1 MNVRLHIERL
11 VLEGIAVTHAD
22 RTRLQAAIEGELQRL
37 IGEGGVSGGLSGGM
51 AVPSIRGEDMRVEAA
66 GGPADLGRRIA
77 GALYGG
83 LRR

>member
-11 VLEGIAVTHAD
+11 VLEGIAVSHAD
-22 RTRLQAAIEGELQRL
+22 RPRLQATIERELQRL
-37 IGEGGVSGGLSGGM
+37 IGESGVSGGLSSAG
-51 AVPSIRGEDMRVEAA
+51 AVPSIRGEDMRVDATE
-66 GGPADLGRRIA
+66 GPAELGRHIA